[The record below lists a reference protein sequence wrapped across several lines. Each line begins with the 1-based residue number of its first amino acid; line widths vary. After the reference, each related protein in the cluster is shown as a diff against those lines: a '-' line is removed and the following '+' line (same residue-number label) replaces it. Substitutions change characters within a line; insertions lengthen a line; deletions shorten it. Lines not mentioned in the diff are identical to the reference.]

1 MMNQGERIIGYDIM
15 RIVAATMV
23 CVIHSNVYFLL
34 NAGHTWHWLMIML
47 MTALCVVSV
56 PIFFMVSGAGNLVK
70 DDVIS
75 TSQLFKVKIPKI
87 FIPFAVWSII
97 YVIARIAMGKIEAD
111 AHAFVSLL
119 WEPAYYQFWFMYSLL
134 GMYLLLPVFQYMII
148 QMDKRLSQYVIVFWI
163 VSSLVLPMLVRY
175 IPGFKLSSHFNLVFL
190 EGYWGYFFLGG
201 YLRKYTLPHEKLT
214 ATVLLVAGTAIT
226 LVSAVLEWYCTP
238 TEKYYGYV
246 YCAYLLPGAAM
257 MTSGLF
263 LLLQR
268 IRIYD
273 KYKRAIYS
281 MSGLTMG
288 IFYIHTMLVNG
299 YELVFTDIAPTTLNA
314 IIKVIIVIVAAIIIC
329 AGLKQIKPLRKFLL

>member
-1 MMNQGERIIGYDIM
+1 MNQGERIIGYDVM
-15 RIVAATMV
+15 RIVAAAMV
-23 CVIHSNVYFLL
+23 VCIHSNVYFLA
-34 NAGHTWHWLMIML
+34 NAVHTWHWLVIML

-70 DDVIS
+70 DHIIS
-75 TSQLFKVKIPKI
+75 TTQLFKVKIPKI

-97 YVIARIAMGKIEAD
+97 YVVARIAMEKIEAD

-134 GMYLLLPVFQYMII
+134 GMYLLLPVFQYMIMR
-148 QMDKRLSQYVIVFWI
+148 MDKRLLQYVIVFWI

-201 YLRKYTLPHEKLT
+201 YLRKYPLAHEKRT
-214 ATVLLVAGTAIT
+214 AIVLLVAGTVIT
-226 LVSAVLEWYCTP
+226 LVSAVLEWCFTP
-238 TEKYYGYV
+238 AEKYYGYV

-257 MTSGLF
+257 MATGLF

-268 IRIYD
+268 IRICD
-273 KYKRAIYS
+273 KYRRATYY

-288 IFYIHTMLVNG
+288 IFYIHTMLING
-299 YELVFTDIAPTTLNA
+299 YEMIFKDIAPTTLNA
-314 IIKVIIVIVAAIIIC
+314 VVKVIVIIIAATIIC
-329 AGLKQIKPLRKFLL
+329 SGIRQIKPLRKFLL